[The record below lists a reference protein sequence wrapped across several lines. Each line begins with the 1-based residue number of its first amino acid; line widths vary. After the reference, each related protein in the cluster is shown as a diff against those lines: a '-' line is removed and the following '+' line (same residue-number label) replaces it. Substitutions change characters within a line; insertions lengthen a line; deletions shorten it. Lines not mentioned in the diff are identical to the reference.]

1 MAFLRWALNTA
12 VTFAVALLL
21 VRALAEFVPAVNAIP
36 LVGKLIRSWDP
47 ALEDLFRAIGLPWS
61 HDVRGL
67 GLPGAAV
74 ALIVVRTLVVEQFER
89 WTAPPPATPAPQP
102 APTVAPDRMTTSDDP
117 QATLLRA
124 APAPQPVQS
133 VTGTGFLPSSPA
145 MGLVP
150 HNIGRYQVLEELGH
164 GAMGRVYKATDPK
177 IGRTVAIKTLSAV
190 GVGPEM
196 EEYRARFLIEAKS
209 AGRLNHPGVVAVYDV
224 ADDAYGRPC
233 LVLEFVNGTTLDRL
247 MSETPLTLAQA
258 LDYVS
263 QIAKALD
270 YAHGH
275 GIVHRDVKPAN
286 IMVTAHG
293 QAKLSDF
300 GIAKIEG
307 TTLTIAG
314 QVLGTPAFMS
324 PEQCMGNPVD
334 FRSDIFSLGT
344 VLYTLVTG
352 TKPFPGE
359 SFTSVAYKVVHTDY
373 VPPREIDPKLPPE
386 LDAIIAHCLAK
397 EPGGRYPVAGR
408 LAEELDAIRVALPAP
423 TTT

>member
-1 MAFLRWALNTA
+1 MAFLRWVLNTA
-12 VTFAVALLL
+12 VTFTVALLL

-47 ALEDLFRAIGLPWS
+47 VLENLFRAIGLPWS

-74 ALIVVRTLVVEQFER
+74 ALIVVRTVLVDLFER
-89 WTAPPPATPAPQP
+89 WTAPPARAPQP
-102 APTVAPDRMTTSDDP
+102 AVVAAPAATAMADDP
-117 QATLLRA
+117 HATLLRP
-124 APAPQPVQS
+124 PAGSQPVQS
-133 VTGTGFLPSSPA
+133 VTGTSFQQSSPA

-150 HNIGRYQVLEELGH
+150 HTIGRYQVLEELGH

-224 ADDAYGRPC
+224 ADDAYGRPF

-386 LDAIIAHCLAK
+386 LDAIVAHCLAK